1 MKKSFVTLEWSDVDD
16 NNHTQKQEKGGEP
29 METDDVGSQDSDHE
43 NTLGWWSELLEFLQ
57 SIVVF
62 VNKTTVF
69 EQDHFSFIIGRSL
82 FLEEDMV
89 RSFTPRN
96 ESSNGRKNPI
106 SNYYN
111 RDNYDNGSL
120 MKLLI
125 EENNIIQYQNNGLI
139 HQKSFNKISEL
150 IDDLKKD
157 DNIDIV
163 YGGNYD
169 DSKCFH
175 IEPTIIKS
183 DKLNHY
189 VFKDEFFAPILS
201 VYVYDPKDYDMV
213 FAECIA
219 NNEYNLTGSIFG
231 QDEKFIL
238 SAYEA
243 LRFNAGNFY
252 INDKSTGSVVGRQ
265 PFGGFG
271 KSGTNDK
278 AGDINLLYRFMNQRN
293 IKLNPSWIM

>member
-1 MKKSFVTLEWSDVDD
+1 M
-16 NNHTQKQEKGGEP
+16 N
-29 METDDVGSQDSDHE
+29 
-43 NTLGWWSELLEFLQ
+43 SELL
-57 SIVVF
+57 
-62 VNKTTVF
+62 
-69 EQDHFSFIIGRSL
+69 
-82 FLEEDMV
+82 
-89 RSFTPRN
+89 RSFN
-96 ESSNGRKNPI
+96 
-106 SNYYN
+106 
-111 RDNYDNGSL
+111 
-120 MKLLI
+120 
-125 EENNIIQYQNNGLI
+125 
-139 HQKSFNKISEL
+139 FNKISEL

-201 VYVYDPKDYDMV
+201 VYVYDPKDYVMV

-252 INDKSTGSVVGRQ
+252 INDKSTGSDVGRQ